1 MDRVVVCQRSLLI
14 TALALRR
21 DVTSW
26 KMVSGCIVLMAFC
39 AGRCPTNAK
48 YREVGT
54 TCQYIFYQFERFS
67 INLIPM
73 DALDQKIINSLAQ
86 DARIPLTQ
94 IAKELDVATATV
106 HARVKRLRE
115 DGVIRGSRILLDWS
129 KVELPVAAIIS
140 LGLGTAES
148 LAAVA
153 EQLRAIPYI
162 VSCFAVTGEFDLQV
176 VVRAHSS
183 EHLGQVL
190 EDIRHIAP
198 GMSRTVVALTTY
210 FEGRVP
216 PLADG

>member
-1 MDRVVVCQRSLLI
+1 
-14 TALALRR
+14 
-21 DVTSW
+21 
-26 KMVSGCIVLMAFC
+26 
-39 AGRCPTNAK
+39 
-48 YREVGT
+48 
-54 TCQYIFYQFERFS
+54 
-67 INLIPM
+67 M
-73 DALDQKIINSLAQ
+73 DALDQKIINALAQ
-86 DARIPLTQ
+86 DARTPLAQ
-94 IAKELDVATATV
+94 IAKEIDVATATV

-148 LAAVA
+148 LAGIA

-183 EHLGQVL
+183 EHLGEVL

-198 GMSRTVVALTTY
+198 GMSRTVVALTTF

-216 PLADG
+216 PLSVG